1 MRERESVLLLFLLLQ
16 AVVLASCT
24 QGAPFILFHFV
35 FGYFLFES
43 PKFFFVTYYSR
54 SCAGRGQQKGEQRER
69 SVLCQEAV
77 AHTFVR
83 SSGNLVPSYLSK

>member
-43 PKFFFVTYYSR
+43 PKFFLLRTTRGRVRAGGSR
-54 SCAGRGQQKGEQRER
+54 KENKER
-69 SVLCQEAV
+69 DPCYVKKPWHILLFDPLG
-77 AHTFVR
+77 TLF
-83 SSGNLVPSYLSK
+83 LPT